1 MCKFECRVIFCKRD
15 IQPRDIF
22 MHFYLKKKNC
32 ILKFVNS
39 KKNTSGLNFLFL
51 QIPSPRIPRQV
62 GRVQI

>member
-1 MCKFECRVIFCKRD
+1 
-15 IQPRDIF
+15 

-39 KKNTSGLNFLFL
+39 KKKNSGLNFLFL
-51 QIPSPRIPRQV
+51 RIPSPGIPRHV